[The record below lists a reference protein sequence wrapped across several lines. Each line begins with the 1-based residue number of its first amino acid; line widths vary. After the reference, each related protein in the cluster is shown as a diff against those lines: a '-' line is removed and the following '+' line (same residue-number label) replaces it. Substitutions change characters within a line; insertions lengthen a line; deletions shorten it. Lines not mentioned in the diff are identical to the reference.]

1 MQDDDADAP
10 RDVLVVR
17 DLVNTV
23 EWQEDDESWATPAA
37 LGAWLADRWGEIAA
51 PTERDLVLARRIRE
65 GLREVLLDHA
75 GHDAR
80 QWALDDLNDALRHVP
95 VALRFAGPRPAVT
108 TSAVEAARSPLAPL
122 VVAVDAAT
130 RDPGWHRLKAC
141 SRDTC
146 RWAYWDPS
154 RNSSKRWCSMEGCG
168 NYVKMRRRNGSTSAA
183 GDALPLSGEAPRPVT
198 LLDVAIRAG
207 VSTKTV
213 SNVVNDAP
221 HVSDGMRAR
230 VQTAIDALEYRPNLA
245 ARALAKARA
254 SEPSRG
260 E

>member
-1 MQDDDADAP
+1 MSAF
-10 RDVLVVR
+10 R
-17 DLVNTV
+17 TSTT
-23 EWQEDDESWATPAA
+23 WCS
-37 LGAWLADRWGEIAA
+37 LGGSAKGSGRL
-51 PTERDLVLARRIRE
+51 
-65 GLREVLLDHA
+65 LLDHA

-80 QWALDDLNDALRHVP
+80 QWALDDLNDALRQVP
-95 VALRFAGPRPAVT
+95 VTLRFTGPGPVVAG
-108 TSAVEAARSPLAPL
+108 SAPEAARSPLAPL

-130 RDPGWHRLKAC
+130 RDPGWLRLKAC

-168 NYVKMRRRNGSTSAA
+168 NYVKMRRRNGSTSATA
-183 GDALPLSGEAPRPVT
+183 DALPLSGEAPRPVT

-207 VSTKTV
+207 VSMKTV

-221 HVSDGMRAR
+221 HVSDRMRAR
-230 VQTAIDALEYRPNLA
+230 VQAAIDALEYRPNLA
-245 ARALAKARA
+245 ARALAKGRG
-254 SEPSRG
+254 SERSRG